1 LVDAEAEPHLPT
13 RSDPDRVHSSSAP
26 ISALRFTQGNKLMK
40 RLSLLAA
47 FVLALLAPLAAQAS
61 DGYITR
67 DLNLRTGPDVDYPRI
82 TMIEA
87 GTSVEVLGCI
97 DRWTWCDVAVYGER
111 GWVSGRYVQLEYQ
124 GHRGYVSSYGYNVGI
139 PILAFSL
146 GTYWGEHYHDRPW
159 YEHRDSWASSSHG
172 HRPNYTYSYQTQ
184 YNRQGSGYNGTSST
198 YRNGTKVAPVQTT
211 SQRSGTYEQSRTQSS
226 GYRSGSQVVSQP
238 TQQSSY
244 SKQQRRDS
252 SRDSRNQAPVQTR
265 ETATQVERSASYSSD
280 AQQPSHSN
288 GRGAQGPQRSEQ
300 VHTQEGHSSNARAP
314 QGPVRGQ
321 GHAAE
326 HTQVARQDQPA
337 AQPHEKNHP
346 QNNGTTAT
354 TARRTS
360 TARVR
365 TMARAMTRKT
375 RTTKGR

>member
-1 LVDAEAEPHLPT
+1 
-13 RSDPDRVHSSSAP
+13 
-26 ISALRFTQGNKLMK
+26 MK

-87 GTSVEVLGCI
+87 GTPVEVLGCI

-139 PILAFSL
+139 PIVAFAL
-146 GTYWGEHYHDRPW
+146 GAYWGEHYHDRPW

-172 HRPNYTYSYQTQ
+172 HRPHYTYSYQTQ
-184 YNRQGSGYNGTSST
+184 YNRQGSGYNGTSTT

-211 SQRSGTYEQSRTQSS
+211 NQRSGTYEQSRTQSS

-244 SKQQRRDS
+244 SQQQRR
-252 SRDSRNQAPVQTR
+252 
-265 ETATQVERSASYSSD
+265 E
-280 AQQPSHSN
+280 QQ
-288 GRGAQGPQRSEQ
+288 QR
-300 VHTQEGHSSNARAP
+300 R
-314 QGPVRGQ
+314 
-321 GHAAE
+321 
-326 HTQVARQDQPA
+326 
-337 AQPHEKNHP
+337 
-346 QNNGTTAT
+346 
-354 TARRTS
+354 
-360 TARVR
+360 
-365 TMARAMTRKT
+365 
-375 RTTKGR
+375 